1 MSTKYRNKK
10 KHSIEV
16 EYVGEAE
23 MRVGEIKSKVIVYS
37 RNSKLYARTVAEFID
52 KFDPV
57 K

>member
-1 MSTKYRNKK
+1 MNTKYRNKK
-10 KHSIEV
+10 KHSTEV

-52 KFDPV
+52 KFEPV